1 MREKLKAAGIHL
13 LAGLVLISL
22 VFCLIYFVWYP
33 APFYQLSG
41 GKDLLELIFIVDV
54 VLGPLLTLVVYNQ
67 KKSLRE
73 RTLDIGLIVCLQLAA
88 LGYGLYTVHL
98 ARPVFVVFGC
108 SRFRVVHANEPEPDQ
123 LVKASAAIPNGLPQW
138 GPQMLGLRKP
148 GGGDAQYNSTMLAL
162 GGLPEAAQADLWQAY
177 EQVKPEVLAT
187 AKPVQLLRARF
198 PARAA
203 EIEQLLRQHQLT
215 EASAVYVPIIIKDSF
230 WTLVFDKSKLDK
242 PYYLDLDS
250 F

>member
-88 LGYGLYTVHL
+88 LG
-98 ARPVFVVFGC
+98 
-108 SRFRVVHANEPEPDQ
+108 
-123 LVKASAAIPNGLPQW
+123 
-138 GPQMLGLRKP
+138 
-148 GGGDAQYNSTMLAL
+148 
-162 GGLPEAAQADLWQAY
+162 
-177 EQVKPEVLAT
+177 
-187 AKPVQLLRARF
+187 
-198 PARAA
+198 
-203 EIEQLLRQHQLT
+203 
-215 EASAVYVPIIIKDSF
+215 
-230 WTLVFDKSKLDK
+230 
-242 PYYLDLDS
+242 
-250 F
+250 